1 MKMQL
6 ATFLGTT
13 LALLLQLP
21 AIAIRLVNVFGNDAS
36 AVVEGANEKTKI

>member
-21 AIAIRLVNVFGNDAS
+21 AIAIRLVNVFGNDATTT
-36 AVVEGANEKTKI
+36 AEVK

>member
-6 ATFLGTT
+6 ATFLETT

-21 AIAIRLVNVFGNDAS
+21 AIAVCLVNVFGNDAS
-36 AVVEGANEKTKI
+36 VIVEVK